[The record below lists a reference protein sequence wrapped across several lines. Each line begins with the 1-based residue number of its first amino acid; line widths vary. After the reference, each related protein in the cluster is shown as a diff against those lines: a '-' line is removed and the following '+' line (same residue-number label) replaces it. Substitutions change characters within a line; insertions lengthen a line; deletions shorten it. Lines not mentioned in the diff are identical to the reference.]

1 MRAFKVYAINLFI
14 TQTIGIANML
24 ENMNSLER
32 QVFRTYWNDGLL
44 DLFGAIGVLAIGIA
58 WLADLHVFGAIVPAM
73 LVPLWAPL
81 RQRLIEPRLGL
92 VEFSDDRERRNT
104 RRLGMVAA
112 FGAGTLGLAVILYFA
127 RTRLGIQADVSLI
140 AALPALLLALLAI
153 MTALLVS
160 TGRFL
165 LYAALLAISGI
176 AGALYGIEPGPILVI
191 AAVPMLGIALVVLG
205 RFLQSNPVTGEN
217 E

>member
-44 DLFGAIGVLAIGIA
+44 DLFGAIGVLTII
-58 WLADLHVFGAIVPAM
+58 PAM